1 MYNELSDKEK
11 KKIIKKK
18 YLGELM
24 SFAEIA
30 ELMQTYPNRVR
41 RDAKKFGIRIRSRS
55 ESAKIALDRGRSKH
69 PTKGKKRDSETKK
82 KISESQGKVWDSLS
96 AEERQKRSNIGKESW
111 NKKTEQEKSDL
122 IQKGSAAIR
131 ESART
136 GTKLERFLLEELT
149 KRKYDVQFHRE
160 HVLKNSRLEID
171 LFVKQLR
178 TAIEID
184 GPSHFRPVWGE
195 KNLLRNKKSD
205 KQKTGLILSQ
215 GFVLIRVKQ
224 DKRTSQRYFREVLNS
239 ILNILSGIKKQFPIE
254 GKRYIEV

>member
-1 MYNELSDKEK
+1 MLLISYRLIPDSGRGR
-11 KKIIKKK
+11 I
-18 YLGELM
+18 
-24 SFAEIA
+24 
-30 ELMQTYPNRVR
+30 

-160 HVLKNSRLEID
+160 IPHVWLFGETFAGKKWSFLLE
-171 LFVKQLR
+171 F
-178 TAIEID
+178 
-184 GPSHFRPVWGE
+184 F
-195 KNLLRNKKSD
+195 
-205 KQKTGLILSQ
+205 IL
-215 GFVLIRVKQ
+215 
-224 DKRTSQRYFREVLNS
+224 
-239 ILNILSGIKKQFPIE
+239 
-254 GKRYIEV
+254 

>member
-82 KISESQGKVWDSLS
+82 K
-96 AEERQKRSNIGKESW
+96 
-111 NKKTEQEKSDL
+111 
-122 IQKGSAAIR
+122 GSAAIR

-171 LFVKQLR
+171 LFVKQFR

-224 DKRTSQRYFREVLNS
+224 DKRTSQRYFREVLDS
-239 ILNILSGIKKQFPIE
+239 ILNILSDIKKQFPIE

>member
-1 MYNELSDKEK
+1 
-11 KKIIKKK
+11 
-18 YLGELM
+18 
-24 SFAEIA
+24 
-30 ELMQTYPNRVR
+30 
-41 RDAKKFGIRIRSRS
+41 
-55 ESAKIALDRGRSKH
+55 
-69 PTKGKKRDSETKK
+69 
-82 KISESQGKVWDSLS
+82 
-96 AEERQKRSNIGKESW
+96 
-111 NKKTEQEKSDL
+111 
-122 IQKGSAAIR
+122 
-131 ESART
+131 
-136 GTKLERFLLEELT
+136 
-149 KRKYDVQFHRE
+149 
-160 HVLKNSRLEID
+160 VLKNSRLEID

-224 DKRTSQRYFREVLNS
+224 DKRTSQRYFREVLDS